1 MSTHLHHRAVTY
13 KLPTCIVGLINW
25 MTVDKMIHRQ
35 EYYGSGDQKNP
46 KDDPV
51 KGRRREVTVS
61 IRPEMQT
68 ITDCRVQLYNSEIM
82 YSGSGIDAQIKLR
95 MH

>member
-1 MSTHLHHRAVTY
+1 
-13 KLPTCIVGLINW
+13 

-82 YSGSGIDAQIKLR
+82 YSGSDIDAQIKLR